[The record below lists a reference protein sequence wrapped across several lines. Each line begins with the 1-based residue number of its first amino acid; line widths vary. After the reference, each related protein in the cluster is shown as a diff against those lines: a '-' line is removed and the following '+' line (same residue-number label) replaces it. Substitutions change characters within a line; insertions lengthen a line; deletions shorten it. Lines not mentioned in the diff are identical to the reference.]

1 MKKNK
6 PETAVYLYDANG
18 SDEKLKL
25 EDINLKKLNDK
36 QLLWIDVPARDKKTI
51 EGVVSAL
58 QIKNAPVKSILDI
71 SERPKIEKFEDFFRF
86 FIISVKICDDCD
98 LNPVPIDF
106 LVGKNFVVS
115 IHDDEVDYFNEFRE
129 REQGETQIGELDAES
144 FVATLLD
151 LHIVSYFRALEE
163 IELRVDKFDEKVL
176 KTDLDTDKFLS
187 EMVGLRNAVSKLR
200 RWFMPHRDVF
210 YAFARPDF
218 QQISQSDSFEQF
230 KMLNQH
236 FESAVDAI
244 ESSRDTVLSIFD
256 LYATKSDQ
264 LMNDLIRKLTFLTL
278 IIGAMGVIAGILG
291 MNYEVDVIFK
301 SSYGFWLT
309 LAGMVLLAI
318 GLSIFAKVKRWI

>member
-1 MKKNK
+1 MEKNK

-18 SDEKLKL
+18 SDEKLRL

-36 QLLWIDVPARDKKTI
+36 QLLWIDVLVRDKKTI
-51 EGVVSAL
+51 ESAVSAL
-58 QIKNAPVKSILDI
+58 KIKDAPIRSILDV
-71 SERPKIEKFEDFFRF
+71 SERPKIDKFEDFFRF
-86 FIISVKICDDCD
+86 FIVSVTTADDCE
-98 LNPVPIDF
+98 LNRLPIDF
-106 LVGKNFVVS
+106 LVGKNFVVT
-115 IHDDEVDYFNEFRE
+115 IHDDEVDYFSEFRE

-163 IELRVDKFDEKVL
+163 IELRVDKFDERVL
-176 KTDLDTDKFLS
+176 RTDLDTQEFLS
-187 EMVGLRNAVSKLR
+187 EMVRLRNAVSKLR
-200 RWFMPHRDVF
+200 RWFLPHRDVF

-218 QQISQSDSFEQF
+218 KQIYESDSFEQF

-236 FESAVDAI
+236 FESAVNAI

-264 LMNDLIRKLTFLTL
+264 LMNDLIRKLTFLTM
-278 IIGAMGVIAGILG
+278 IMGAMGVIAGILG

-301 SSYGFWLT
+301 SHYGFWLT
-309 LAGMVLLAI
+309 IAGMVLVAV
-318 GLSIFAKVKRWI
+318 GLTIFAKVKRWI

>member
-1 MKKNK
+1 MAKNK
-6 PETAVYLYDANG
+6 SETAVYLYDADG
-18 SDEKLKL
+18 SDEKLEL
-25 EDINLKKLNDK
+25 EEIRLKKLNDK
-36 QLLWIDVPARDKKTI
+36 QLLWIDVSKRDKKTL
-51 EGVVSAL
+51 ESVVSAL
-58 QIKNAPVKSILDI
+58 EIENAPLKSILDI
-71 SERPKIEKFEDFFRF
+71 SERPKIDKFEDFFRF
-86 FIISVKICDDCD
+86 FIISVKTCDDCK
-98 LNPVPIDF
+98 LNPLPIDF
-106 LVGKNFVVS
+106 LVGKNFAVS
-115 IHDDEVDYFNEFRE
+115 IHDDEIDYFAEFRE

-163 IELRVDKFDEKVL
+163 IELRVDKFDERVL
-176 KTDLDTDKFLS
+176 KKDLDTEEFLS
-187 EMVGLRNAVSKLR
+187 EMVELRNAVSKLR

-264 LMNDLIRKLTFLTL
+264 LMNDLIRRLTFLTL
-278 IIGAMGVIAGILG
+278 ILGALGLIAGILG

-301 SSYGFWLT
+301 SPYGFWLT
-309 LAGMVLLAI
+309 VGGMVFLAI
-318 GLSIFAKVKRWI
+318 GLSIFARFKRWI